1 MKTTSILVLAATTML
16 GFVASQKDA
25 VGQQSQSPLSASP
38 RPAAVLTAQPT
49 GFAFGR
55 VQISG
60 GYVTTRFVVTN
71 VSDRPVRLQRVYTSC
86 NCTTASLEFSDGGAG
101 GPFGMPGHELPTEY
115 DRVVQPGESFGVQVY
130 FNPAAHG
137 PKGIGSVTRSIVVE
151 PANDPPLEFV
161 VTATVVGS

>member
-1 MKTTSILVLAATTML
+1 MKTTSILILATTML
-16 GFVASQKDA
+16 GFGAFQKDA
-25 VGQQSQSPLSASP
+25 VGQEPQSPLSASP
-38 RPAAVLTAQPT
+38 APAAVLTAQPA

-55 VQISG
+55 VPIAG
-60 GYVTTRFVVTN
+60 GNVTTRFVVTN
-71 VSDRPVRLQRVYTSC
+71 VADRPVRLERVYTSC

-115 DRVVQPGESFGVQVY
+115 DRTVQPGESFEVQVY

-137 PKGIGSVTRSIVVE
+137 PRGIGSVTRSIVLA

-161 VTATVVGS
+161 FTVTVVGS